1 MQPQTPAA
9 PPLPPL
15 PAIAP
20 PSDPVIASGQVTGVG
35 LPGGASPADI
45 FQAFRAQR
53 RELGRQ
59 LESLEEKRGELRRE
73 LQQELSGEP
82 AGSVSKAG
90 LEARIADIDQRIA
103 ALDKQIAAADQSV
116 AQAAAIPGAAV
127 QQPEPPR
134 SGPPEEAFVLGGI
147 FIVVVLL
154 PISIAFAR
162 RIWRRSAQVLAELPR
177 ELGERLTRLEQAIDA
192 IAVEVERVGEGQRYV
207 TRQMN
212 ESAQRALGAGAAEP
226 VEVKQRE
233 AIRQEIRR

>member
-1 MQPQTPAA
+1 MQPQTPVA
-9 PPLPPL
+9 PTPPV
-15 PAIAP
+15 P
-20 PSDPVIASGQVTGVG
+20 PSLAPVIAPGQTVVG
-35 LPGGASPADI
+35 APGGASPADI

-59 LESLEEKRGELRRE
+59 LESLEDKRGELRRQ
-73 LQQELSGEP
+73 LQQELGGEP
-82 AGSVSKAG
+82 AGNASKAG
-90 LEARIADIDQRIA
+90 LEARIAEVDQRIA

-116 AQAAAIPGAAV
+116 AVAAAVPGAAI
-127 QQPEPPR
+127 QPPEPPR
-134 SGPPEEAFVLGGI
+134 SGPPEEAFVLGGM
-147 FIVVVLL
+147 FIVVVFL

-162 RIWRRSAQVLAELPR
+162 RIWRRSAKALSELPR

-192 IAVEVERVGEGQRYV
+192 IAVEVERVGEGQRFM

-226 VEVKQRE
+226 IEVLQRD